1 VKKVKETI
9 SLVVVISVI
18 LIAVAMVT
26 SGYLIYNA
34 YNKKLC
40 VIAGEPLFPST
51 ERVPLTSFI
60 EYYSHFGYNI
70 TLISNT
76 TVVICS
82 AKNIGSTNLHEIEFP
97 VVSC

>member
-1 VKKVKETI
+1 MV
-9 SLVVVISVI
+9 LMISVI

-97 VVSC
+97 VVPC